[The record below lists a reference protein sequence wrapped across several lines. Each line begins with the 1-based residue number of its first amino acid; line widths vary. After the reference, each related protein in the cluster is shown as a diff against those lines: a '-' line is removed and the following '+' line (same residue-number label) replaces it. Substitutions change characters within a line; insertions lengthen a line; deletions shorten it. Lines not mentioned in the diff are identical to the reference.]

1 MKRDTLFEQK
11 EATTTCENSM
21 SNANEYQ
28 KLLKPPTKQ
37 IVLSKG
43 DKQIWTPSSAI
54 SWDMLRNTNTR
65 IPIIETTS
73 LKKKK
78 K

>member
-1 MKRDTLFEQK
+1 
-11 EATTTCENSM
+11 M

-28 KLLKPPTKQ
+28 KLFEPPTKQ
-37 IVLSKG
+37 IILSKG

-65 IPIIETTS
+65 IPIIETIS
-73 LKKKK
+73 LKRKNR
-78 K
+78 